1 MKWQKQ
7 TNTNC
12 KIYVK
17 SFSVATTADM
27 EDYMKP
33 SVRKSPDHFILHVG
47 TNDLSANKSPL
58 ETANEII
65 NLACKLKTES
75 HDVSVSTIIL
85 RGDNKKLNEK
95 GCEVN
100 SHLKELCKEKNIYL
114 IDNSKKIK
122 LQHLNKGK
130 LHLTKYGSRILSN
143 NFIGNICKIFNSDC
157 NTTLKNIHSD
167 NINKLIFAHLH
178 INSIR
183 NKSEVLADQVKGKI
197 DVLMISETKID
208 ESFPQGN
215 FLIDGFS
222 SLYRLNRDSKV
233 GGIMLYIREDVPSN
247 FVASD
252 NKPIESLYVELNL
265 QNVKMLIN
273 CSYNPHKADICNH
286 LPTLNSFLDVHSTK
300 YEKIFIM
307 GDFNVEIDDP
317 KMQTFCEVYNF
328 KSLIKQPTC
337 YKNPIKP
344 SCIDLMLTN
353 FPRMFQ
359 STCVIETGLSD
370 FHLTAVTVLRK
381 TLKKVRPR
389 IINCRSFKHF
399 SNEACRVSLKNNLSN
414 EVYVNNDNGLERF
427 CKTAVDTLNKIAPI
441 KKKYARGNQMPF
453 MIKEL
458 SKEKG
463 QDLGISFL

>member
-1 MKWQKQ
+1 MKWQKK
-7 TNTNC
+7 NTNC

-17 SFSVATTADM
+17 SFSGATTADM

-65 NLACKLKTES
+65 NLACQLKTES

-95 GCEVN
+95 GCEVS
-100 SHLKELCKEKNIYL
+100 SHLKELCKEKNISV
-114 IDNSKKIK
+114 IDISKKIK

-143 NFIGNICKIFNSDC
+143 NFIGNICKIFNRQHEGGNPNAVPWECRFNETISAKVYSDC
-157 NTTLKNIHSD
+157 NTTLKNIRSD
-167 NINKLIFAHLH
+167 NINTLIFAHLN

-183 NKSEVLADQVKGKI
+183 NKFEFLADQVKGKI

-222 SLYRLNRDSKV
+222 SPYRLDRDSKG
-233 GGIMLYIREDVPSN
+233 GGITN

-273 CSYNPHKADICNH
+273 CSYNPHKADIGNH
-286 LPTLNSFLDVHSTK
+286 LATLNSFLDVHSTK

-337 YKNPIKP
+337 YKNPIKS

-370 FHLTAVTVLRK
+370 FHLMTVTVLRK
-381 TLKKVRPR
+381 TFKKV
-389 IINCRSFKHF
+389 S
-399 SNEACRVSLKNNLSN
+399 
-414 EVYVNNDNGLERF
+414 
-427 CKTAVDTLNKIAPI
+427 T
-441 KKKYARGNQMPF
+441 
-453 MIKEL
+453 
-458 SKEKG
+458 
-463 QDLGISFL
+463 